1 MLYPLSYGGPGLRRT
16 AYIRRY
22 RAPHAGPVTPEQLS
36 TSITAALTSLVERGA
51 VSLPDGSDG
60 SSGVPATVVVE
71 RPRNREHGDWATN
84 VALQLGKRAGV
95 APRELAALLAE
106 ELASATGIA
115 RVDVAGPGFLNI
127 TVDAGAQGA
136 LVLDVLRAGA
146 AYGHGT
152 SLSGRRFDVEFISAN
167 PTGPLHLG
175 HTRWAAVGDALA
187 RVLAAA
193 GAEVS
198 REFYVNDRGSQMDK
212 FGASLEALAL
222 GLPVPAD
229 GYHGDYVADLARTI
243 VEEEAGILDLPP
255 AERLVAFREAGYR
268 LQLQEQKDQLAAF
281 HTVFDVWFSERQL
294 HEDGKVEHGLEVLD
308 KQGHLFEADGAL
320 WMRTT
325 DHGDDKDRVL
335 RRSNGELT
343 YFASDTAYYV
353 DKRERGFDTCLYLLG
368 ADHHGY
374 VNRLKAMAA
383 CAGDDPERNIEV
395 LIGQLV
401 KILRGGEEVRLS
413 KRAGTIVTLEELVE
427 LIGVDALR
435 YSLARYPADS
445 PLTLDVEQITRAS
458 SDNPVYYV
466 QYAHARL
473 SSILR
478 NAADLGITAEPG
490 EGLDLGLLTHDR
502 EGELLRALAGFPRV
516 VAGAAQLREPHR
528 VARYLEDTAS
538 TFHKFYD
545 VCRVLPQGDEEP
557 SALHRARLA
566 LVAATRTVVANGLD
580 LLGVTA
586 PERM

>member
-16 AYIRRY
+16 AYRGSRIRAY
-22 RAPHAGPVTPEQLS
+22 AGQVTPEQLS
-36 TSITAALTSLVERGA
+36 TSITAALTALVERGA
-51 VSLPDGSDG
+51 VTLPDG
-60 SSGVPATVVVE
+60 VPDTVVVE
-71 RPRNREHGDWATN
+71 RPRNRDHGDWATN

-106 ELASATGIA
+106 ELGSATGVA

-136 LVLDVLRAGA
+136 LVRDVLAAGA
-146 AYGHGT
+146 SYGHGDA
-152 SLSGRRFDVEFISAN
+152 LAGRRFDVEFISAN

-212 FGASLEALAL
+212 FGASLESAAQ
-222 GLPVPAD
+222 GRPVPED
-229 GYHGDYVADLARTI
+229 GYHGEYVLDLAQA
-243 VEEEAGILDLPP
+243 VVAQQPGILELPP

-268 LQLQEQKDQLAAF
+268 LQLQEQQEQLAAF
-281 HTVFDVWFSERQL
+281 RTVFDVWFSERRL
-294 HEDGKVEHGLEVLD
+294 HDEGKVEHGLAVLD
-308 KQGHLFEADGAL
+308 KQGHLYEADGAL

-353 DKRERGFDTCLYLLG
+353 DKRERGFDTCVYLLG

-374 VNRLKAMAA
+374 VNRLRAMAA
-383 CAGDDPERNIEV
+383 CAGDDPERTIEV

-401 KILRGGEEVRLS
+401 KILRGGQEVRLS
-413 KRAGTIVTLEELVE
+413 KRAGTIVTLQELVE

-435 YSLARYPADS
+435 YSLARFPADS

-478 NAADLGITAEPG
+478 GAGDLGVRTDPVDTLE
-490 EGLDLGLLTHDR
+490 LGLLAHQR
-502 EGELLRALAGFPRV
+502 EGELLRSLADFPRV

-528 VARYLEDTAS
+528 VARYLEDLAS

-545 VCRVLPQGDEEP
+545 VCRVLPQGDEEA
-557 SALHRARLA
+557 SELHRARLA
-566 LVAATRTVVANGLD
+566 LVAATRTVVANGLA